1 MHTVLTG
8 ATGLVGSAVLD
19 AMLSNPAITK
29 ITILSRRPV
38 AQATARA
45 DPRVSVV
52 LHDDFTSYDDDAALR
67 SRLQDARGCVWALG
81 VSQTQVGSRDE
92 YERITK
98 TFALAAARSLGDA
111 ARRAGE
117 PFDFV
122 YVSGMG
128 ATTTPGRF
136 AQLFARVKGET
147 ELGLAAL
154 QDENPLLRASSVRA
168 GFVDPAAHGAIAQYL
183 PARPVLTTAMEKVLG
198 PVVRG
203 FWKSA
208 WSPTEHLGR
217 FLTDMAIGKWSEKE
231 LVAAGADKIG
241 KGGFLVVENPTFR
254 KLQGLDA

>member
-1 MHTVLTG
+1 MHTILTG

-19 AMLSNPAITK
+19 AMLSNPSITK

-52 LHDDFTSYDDDAALR
+52 LHDDFTSYDDAALR
-67 SRLQDARGCVWALG
+67 NCLQDARGCVWALG
-81 VSQTQVGSRDE
+81 ISQTQVGSRDE

-98 TFALAAARSLGDA
+98 TFALAAARSFGDV
-111 ARRAGE
+111 ARDNGR

-122 YVSGMG
+122 YVSGLG
-128 ATTTPGRF
+128 ATTKPGRF
-136 AQLFARVKGET
+136 AQLFARVKGEA

-154 QDENPLLRASSVRA
+154 QDENPLLRASTVRA
-168 GFVDPAAHGAIAQYL
+168 GFIDTAAHEAVKEYI
-183 PARPVLTTAMEKVLG
+183 PAKPMLTNLTEMVLA

-208 WSPTEHLGR
+208 WSPTEHLGK
-217 FLTDMAIGKWSEKE
+217 FLTDMAVGRWSEKE
-231 LVAAGADKIG
+231 MVAAGAEKIG
-241 KGGFLVVENPTFR
+241 KGGFLVVENTVFR
-254 KLQGLDA
+254 KLQGLNA

>member
-1 MHTVLTG
+1 MHTILTG

-19 AMLSNPAITK
+19 SMLSNPSITK
-29 ITILSRRPV
+29 VTILSRRPV

-52 LHDDFTSYDDDAALR
+52 LHDDFSSYDDAALR
-67 SRLQDARGCVWALG
+67 SRIQDARGCVWALG
-81 VSQTQVGSRDE
+81 ISQTQVGSRDE

-98 TFALAAARSLGDA
+98 TFALEAAQTFGDMARESG
-111 ARRAGE
+111 R

-122 YVSGMG
+122 YVSGLG
-128 ATTTPGRF
+128 ATTKPGRF
-136 AQLFARVKGET
+136 TQLFARVKGEA
-147 ELGLAAL
+147 ELGLAAI

-168 GFVDPAAHGAIAQYL
+168 GFVDPAAHKAIGEYL
-183 PARPVLTTAMEKVLG
+183 PARPMLTSLMENVLG

-217 FLTDMAIGKWSEKE
+217 FMTDMAVGKWSEKE
-231 LVAAGADKIG
+231 MVAAGAEKIG
-241 KGGFLVVENPTFR
+241 KGGFLIVENPTFR

>member
-1 MHTVLTG
+1 MHTILTG

-19 AMLSNPAITK
+19 AMLSNPSITK

-52 LHDDFTSYDDDAALR
+52 LHDDFTSYDDAALR

-81 VSQTQVGSRDE
+81 ISQTQVGSKEE

-98 TFALAAARSLGDA
+98 TFALAAARSFGDA
-111 ARRAGE
+111 ARKTGR

-122 YVSGMG
+122 YVSGLG

-136 AQLFARVKGET
+136 SQLFARVKGEA

-154 QDENPLLRASSVRA
+154 QDENPLLRGSSVRA
-168 GFVDPAAHGAIAQYL
+168 GFIDPAAHQAIGEYI
-183 PARPVLTTAMEKVLG
+183 PAKPMLMNLTERLLG

-208 WSPTEHLGR
+208 WSPTEHLGK
-217 FLTDMAIGKWSEKE
+217 FLTDMAVGKWPEKE
-231 LVAAGADKIG
+231 MVAAGADKLG
-241 KGGFLVVENPTFR
+241 KGGFLVVENPTFQ
-254 KLQGLDA
+254 KLQGLNL